1 MADILIT
8 PGDGTLVFYSGAGG
22 IGELGRFTVTESGV
36 SYTSTVGSLTV
47 DNLVVAGGMDLGQL
61 DTLVNILATDYVVV
75 EQSGVIK
82 RTLVSDFLADAGT
95 IKEIVAN
102 EGVYISGSYLGT
114 VYNTTIGDNVT
125 NVAVG
130 GLGAGTAASVLKT
143 KSIVEILDD
152 ILFPTLEATIASNRS
167 VSLDVSGGGG
177 TLEVGT
183 SVNRSLTADFSEG
196 SITNGDGTAGP
207 SLVGAATQ
215 YTFTGTGINST
226 AQSGSTLS
234 LGSVTVVDGS
244 NNWAVT
250 TDYDAGSGAY
260 YDNKSVAG
268 SNLDGSRVSGS
279 VSDSSSSPTIAG
291 LYPYFYGLSNAAPVA
306 GDIQSAIAGGA
317 GTKVVASSTGTINV
331 QFNATSANYLWFAVP
346 STSADKT
353 VWYVNALNNGSIG
366 GGSNLFGNPTTLA
379 VDSPESYW
387 SSINYD
393 IYITNYATTTGS
405 DTMQLRNS

>member
-22 IGELGRFTVTESGV
+22 VGELGRFTATESGV
-36 SYTSTVGSLTV
+36 SYTSTVGSFTV
-47 DNLVVAGGMDLGQL
+47 DSLVVNGSMSIAQL
-61 DTLVNILATDYVVV
+61 DSLVSILPTDYVIV
-75 EQSGVIK
+75 EQSGVTK

-95 IKEIVAN
+95 IKEVVAN

-130 GLGAGTAASVLKT
+130 GLSAGTAASVLKT

-152 ILFPTLEATIASNRS
+152 ILFPTLEASIASNRS

-177 TLEVGT
+177 TLEVGSSASRT
-183 SVNRSLTADFSEG
+183 LTATFSQG
-196 SITNGDGTAGP
+196 SITNGDGSAGP
-207 SLVGAATQ
+207 SLVGAAAQ
-215 YTFTGTGINST
+215 YTFTGTGISST
-226 AQSGSTLS
+226 AQAGNTLS
-234 LGSVTVVDGS
+234 LGSAVVVNGS

-250 TDYDAGSGAY
+250 VDYGAGSGAY
-260 YDNKSVAG
+260 YDNKGVAG
-268 SNLDGSRVSGS
+268 SNLDGSRGAGN
-279 VSDSSSSPTIAG
+279 VSDSSSSPTITG
-291 LYPYFYGLSNAAPVA
+291 LHPYFYGLSNSEPTA
-306 GDIQSAIAGGA
+306 GDIQSAIAAGS
-317 GTKVVASSTGTINV
+317 GTKVVSASTGTISV

-346 STSADKT
+346 ATSTDKT

-366 GGSNLFGNPTTLA
+366 GESNLFGSPTTLA

-387 SSINYD
+387 SSVNYD